1 MQVKEYLKNLN
12 IHKSVGPD
20 DMNPKVWR
28 ELANVALQIST
39 QTEQPH
45 NILSNCSP
53 FRKYTG
59 SKINTINFILDSP
72 GINCYLGQVTI
83 SKASQMSLLYY
94 YKKGERGEYH
104 QERAKN
110 KKVLQDGFLLKII
123 EEICNLL
130 LTKGGFWRVRK

>member
-20 DMNPKVWR
+20 DMNPEVWR

-45 NILSNCSP
+45 NILSNRLP

-59 SKINTINFILDSP
+59 SKINTINIILDSP
-72 GINCYLGQVTI
+72 GINCYLGQVPI
-83 SKASQMSLLYY
+83 SKSSHMSLLYY
-94 YKKGERGEYH
+94 YTSKKGEREYH
-104 QERAKN
+104 HERTKN
-110 KKVLQDGFLLKII
+110 KKVLQDDILLKII

-130 LTKGGFWRVRK
+130 FTKGGF